1 MIELYSDIV
10 ALYNKV
16 HMIHIR
22 TVNMWC
28 TATLHPLLWIHYS
41 ILQDM
46 VDRFWEDIIQ
56 KGLKKDVPTT
66 LECLKKTTISENM
79 MYDEKQEIVDDLYKD
94 YEYLR
99 DDIKQK
105 TNKEKD
111 LLIQNILI
119 DFWDTATKLVAD
131 LSREY

>member
-22 TVNMWC
+22 TVNMED
-28 TATLHPLLWIHYS
+28 TETLHPLLWSHYS

-56 KGLKKDVPTT
+56 KWLEKDVPTT

-79 MYDEKQEIVDDLYKD
+79 MYDDVDEIVDDLYKD
-94 YEYLR
+94 YEYLKN
-99 DDIKQK
+99 DIKQK

-119 DFWDTATKLVAD
+119 DFWDTATKLCAD
-131 LSREY
+131 IKREI